1 MAHILSDANALIPK
15 HTFIR
20 SYQACVPCRKRKV
33 KCDLG
38 DPGSPSDP
46 PCRRCRREHKE
57 CYFQDLR
64 TKKGPST
71 TTREVPRSA
80 KRTRS
85 ESTLDSPTVQP
96 HTASSA
102 SANPLDELFQP
113 TSSTSTTQH
122 VSAISPNDSTTADR
136 ILHKEV
142 HNANEALNLLFEAAA
157 ESRSDT
163 DDGNGN
169 QTFDPR
175 FSNQND
181 SNSLAWRD
189 FWCVKAGWMTAI
201 EARHYVDLFLPFTL
215 QLTECSFFENLN
227 PLAPLISPA
236 LKSDHTTL
244 VQSEHALANT
254 ILTIAAR
261 YYTLPGIGGASRS
274 YAIHDRLWRYTRGL
288 LSKLPFSGSRTVRKY
303 GMVESLLLLTEWH
316 PRNYHFP
323 DDDTVEEQWI
333 GDGIPY

>member
-1 MAHILSDANALIPK
+1 MHAVTRIKRRFTDRVHFQGALQVNFLASSPPPGSDLPTVGRNPSTLIRIMAHVLSDANSLIPK

-38 DPGSPSDP
+38 DPGNPSDP

-64 TKKGPST
+64 TKKGAST
-71 TTREVPRSA
+71 TMREVPRSA

-102 SANPLDELFQP
+102 AANPLDELFQP

-122 VSAISPNDSTTADR
+122 VNAISPNDSATADR

-201 EARHYVDLFLPFTL
+201 EARHYVDLFL
-215 QLTECSFFENLN
+215 SFIF
-227 PLAPLISPA
+227 A
-236 LKSDHTTL
+236 
-244 VQSEHALANT
+244 AN
-254 ILTIAAR
+254 
-261 YYTLPGIGGASRS
+261 G
-274 YAIHDRLWRYTRGL
+274 
-288 LSKLPFSGSRTVRKY
+288 V
-303 GMVESLLLLTEWH
+303 
-316 PRNYHFP
+316 
-323 DDDTVEEQWI
+323 
-333 GDGIPY
+333 